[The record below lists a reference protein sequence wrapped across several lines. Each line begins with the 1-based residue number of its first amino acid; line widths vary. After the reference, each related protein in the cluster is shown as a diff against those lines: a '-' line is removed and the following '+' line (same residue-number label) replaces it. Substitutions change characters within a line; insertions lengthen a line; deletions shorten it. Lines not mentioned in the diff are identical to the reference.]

1 MFVSIWSSKEYIAD
15 RQAVVGKKLKIKEI
29 VELLL
34 NATFEISSQ
43 ITPEAVKRRSE
54 TCNFIKKGTLAQGF
68 PVNFAKFFRKPI
80 FIKHYGDHFYHSMVS
95 PIFTCPDK
103 KSLSLTF
110 CESMT

>member
-1 MFVSIWSSKEYIAD
+1 M
-15 RQAVVGKKLKIKEI
+15 
-29 VELLL
+29 LLL
-34 NATFEISSQ
+34 RYL
-43 ITPEAVKRRSE
+43 RRSLQKQSSGGLRPA
-54 TCNFIKKGTLAQGF
+54 TLLKKELWHRGF

-80 FIKHYGDHFYHSMVS
+80 FINHYGDHFYHSMVS